1 MSEKRKIW
9 VWAAL
14 LWLFIG
20 AAVLFGMTG
29 IYAYVTDRESTANIV
44 TAGEVAIHLE
54 EPSWPGKT
62 ALVAGQTVPKDPR
75 IINDGENSALVFLRV
90 SVPNKVITIL
100 KEDGTMEDKEG
111 LSELFYFRYLDEDGE
126 MTPGFNTTG
135 MYKDP
140 AAEGTWTELWGR
152 EVVGRT
158 DEEFTEYVFGYS
170 LPIRPN
176 ESTGPLFDAVKFK
189 KVLEGYSEKSQLNP
203 DTEYPIVLDAYAI
216 QAEDILNDADQD
228 ITDVLDE
235 GRGLNE
241 EELTEIW
248 DIYFN
253 QNDPDHSSM
262 HDYTPN
268 DDRFEFMEYIPE
280 PSRPRKEGYTFKEW
294 YYTDGSGAEVTAAF
308 PLKVTDKIR
317 QNGIKFLPRWEANRY
332 TIRFDANGGTGSMAP
347 MELTYDQEPAE
358 LIRNAFTRKAHEFI
372 GWFESPGGPVKFS
385 DGQTVQNLV
394 SDPGTVTLY
403 AAWKKTG
410 VTILYDANGGYFG
423 DSSTT
428 LNEVTYERIN
438 GSLSPVIGTPTD
450 PSHVEMEFKG
460 WYTNAACTD
469 GSEFNLESC
478 KGDITVYAKWQESST
493 TLVTG
498 FSFNDTMYTLT
509 GGLDRVKSIQ
519 ITRHVPEGVQT
530 RPISVAGSFKDASM
544 YFNEETG
551 TIYIATLAKNIY
563 LNRSSDK
570 MFQGCSSLTDI
581 SGLKD
586 WKAGNVAIM
595 SYMFNGC
602 SSLTNLDNLSSWNTE
617 NLSNMSDMFNGCSTL
632 NDINGL
638 KDWKTENMTNM
649 YRIFYDCSAL
659 TNLNALAGWN
669 TRNITSTG
677 YMFYN
682 CKSLIDISGLTSW
695 NTGNV
700 TYMESTFGNCSA
712 LTNLNALADWN
723 TEKVT
728 GTPWIFSNCSSLTD
742 ISALSKWDVGNIK
755 NMRYIFHGCS
765 SLTDL
770 SALAGWQTGSVT
782 DMSGM
787 FHGCSSLTDL
797 GALAGWQT
805 GSVTDM
811 NAMFYGCSSL
821 TDLGALAGWQTG
833 SVTDM
838 NGMFSDCLKLQNASA
853 INDWNIANVSNF
865 SRMFYHCPVH
875 PEFTKCSGTWDSE
888 GTFYPYT

>member
-29 IYAYVTDRESTANIV
+29 IYAYVTDRESTANII
-44 TAGEVAIHLE
+44 TAGEVTIHLE
-54 EPSWPGKT
+54 EPNWPGKT
-62 ALVAGQTVPKDPR
+62 ALVAGQTVSKDPR
-75 IINDGENSALVFLRV
+75 IINDGENNALVFLRV

-100 KEDGTMEDKEG
+100 NEDGSMGDKEG
-111 LSELFYFRYLDEDGE
+111 LSELFYFRYLNGNGE
-126 MTPGFNTTG
+126 MVPGFNTTG
-135 MYKDP
+135 TYKDP
-140 AAEGTWTELWGR
+140 AAEGAWTELWGR

-170 LPIRPN
+170 LPIRPD

-216 QAEDILNDADQD
+216 QAEDILDNVDHD
-228 ITDVLDE
+228 ITDALDE

-294 YYTDGSGAEVTAAF
+294 YYTDGSGAEITAVF
-308 PLKVTDKIR
+308 PLKVTDEIR

-332 TIRFDANGGTGSMAP
+332 TIRFDANGGTGSMIP
-347 MELTYDQEPAE
+347 MELTYDQEPTE
-358 LIRNAFTRKAHEFI
+358 LIRNTFTRKAHEFI
-372 GWFESPGGPVKFS
+372 GWSESPGGPVKFS
-385 DGQTVQNLV
+385 DGQTVQNLI

-410 VTILYDANGGYFG
+410 FTILYDANGGYFG

-469 GSEFNLESC
+469 GSEFDLESC

-498 FSFNDTMYTLT
+498 TRFKNAMESLAGTL
-509 GGLDRVKSIQ
+509 DKIKSIQ
-519 ITRHVPEGVQT
+519 ETNHVPEGMKT
-530 RPISVAGSFKDASM
+530 RIISTVDSLKEARAYFDEDA
-544 YFNEETG
+544 E
-551 TIYIATLAKNIY
+551 TIYIVTDAKKIY
-563 LNRSSDK
+563 LNKD
-570 MFQGCSSLTDI
+570 
-581 SGLKD
+581 SG
-586 WKAGNVAIM
+586 N
-595 SYMFNGC
+595 MFNGC
-602 SSLTNLDNLSSWNTE
+602 SSL
-617 NLSNMSDMFNGCSTL
+617 
-632 NDINGL
+632 IN
-638 KDWKTENMTNM
+638 
-649 YRIFYDCSAL
+649 I
-659 TNLNALAGWN
+659 NALSGWQ
-669 TRNITSTG
+669 
-677 YMFYN
+677 
-682 CKSLIDISGLTSW
+682 
-695 NTGNV
+695 TGNV
-700 TYMESTFGNCSA
+700 TNMSYMFRSCGTLTDINALSGWQTGNVTNMSYMFHSCGA
-712 LTNLNALADWN
+712 LTDINALSGWQTGN
-723 TEKVT
+723 VT
-728 GTPWIFSNCSSLTD
+728 NMSYMFHGCGALTDINALSGWQTGNVTNMSYIFRSCGALTD
-742 ISALSKWDVGNIK
+742 ISALS
-755 NMRYIFHGCS
+755 
-765 SLTDL
+765 
-770 SALAGWQTGSVT
+770 GWQTGNVT
-782 DMSGM
+782 DMSYM
-787 FHGCSSLTDL
+787 FDSCDALTDIN
-797 GALAGWQT
+797 ALSNWQT
-805 GSVTDM
+805 GNVTNM
-811 NAMFYGCSSL
+811 SHMFGGCGAL
-821 TDLGALAGWQTG
+821 TDINALSSWQTG
-833 SVTDM
+833 NVTNM
-838 NGMFSDCLKLQNASA
+838 SYMFRLCKRLITLDGLADWQTGNVTNMSYMFLSCLNLQNASA

-865 SRMFYHCPVH
+865 KAMFDSCPVH
-875 PEFTKCSGTWDSE
+875 PEFTKRPGTWDSD
-888 GTFYPYT
+888 GTFIPNA